1 MRLTLLH
8 MILNDVDMRKVA
20 LLKKRKKKSKAVTN
34 YLKIVESFS
43 VNLIDKAKALLRSGV
58 FEMMNDSWVF
68 HKAFNTQFRDR
79 QMDARI
85 AFEQYMSDFR
95 KQLKDGK
102 ILNKINKEKEME
114 ISSAIERE
122 EC

>member
-1 MRLTLLH
+1 
-8 MILNDVDMRKVA
+8 
-20 LLKKRKKKSKAVTN
+20 
-34 YLKIVESFS
+34 
-43 VNLIDKAKALLRSGV
+43 
-58 FEMMNDSWVF
+58 
-68 HKAFNTQFRDR
+68 
-79 QMDARI
+79 
-85 AFEQYMSDFR
+85 MSDFR